1 MRTPEGSLIM
11 KKIKVSIDDKTYEYQ
26 VEEKDIK
33 ILLKIIEVFG
43 K

>member
-1 MRTPEGSLIM
+1 M
-11 KKIKVSIDDKTYEYQ
+11 KKVKVSIDGKTYEYQ

-33 ILLKIIEVFG
+33 ILLKIIEAFS

>member
-1 MRTPEGSLIM
+1 M
-11 KKIKVSIDDKTYEYQ
+11 KKVKVSIDNKTYEYQ

-33 ILLKIIEVFG
+33 ILLKIIGVFS